1 MFVKSVTWSSIQL
14 IINYFHVVKLSKYR
28 QYFTL
33 ESNLEDDAFIE
44 IVKYNVKKLI
54 IKEKNIMIEKNQY
67 KSFNNKWKAFL
78 PIYDFMGPDP
88 QI

>member
-1 MFVKSVTWSSIQL
+1 M
-14 IINYFHVVKLSKYR
+14 
-28 QYFTL
+28 
-33 ESNLEDDAFIE
+33 EDDAFIE

-54 IKEKNIMIEKNQY
+54 IKEKIIMIE

>member
-1 MFVKSVTWSSIQL
+1 M
-14 IINYFHVVKLSKYR
+14 
-28 QYFTL
+28 
-33 ESNLEDDAFIE
+33 EDDAFIE

-67 KSFNNKWKAFL
+67 ESFNNKWKAFL